1 MGYILLVS
9 NRNRK
14 NEQFK
19 GIFDTNKFESETITD
34 LGYICDLLNVKVPE
48 IIIFDTLS
56 ENIDFKLIAKKIKP
70 LCETSSIILNIG
82 KNNVDKELLKISNA
96 IISDD
101 MNEDIILATINMN
114 LRTKKS
120 MERLYETNKDLAD
133 SLYRLNALYSTSSQ
147 FAGSLDKKKLINY
160 MIEGIDKSL
169 SFSLTCTL
177 SFCTEEKP
185 VLLIN
190 SLYDLSEELISA
202 LKLRTIL
209 QYKSMFEP
217 DTLPYDIDIT
227 SLKVMKHIKYPANK
241 FNFNLF
247 QYDNMFASI
256 RLGETLFGCVEI
268 FKDTPFSTE
277 DAKCFQT
284 IAQQVTLPLK
294 SATLYQEIKE
304 TNLKLEKL
312 ERLKSE
318 FISIVSHELRTPLTS
333 IKNSLDILL
342 TGKCGEINESGNKFL
357 DMAKR
362 NVQRLSGIIND
373 LLDLSKIE
381 AGKMD
386 FHFKNI
392 NIHQVI
398 DYVKSTLTILVKEK
412 GLSLV
417 CDETENLPEI
427 YADSQRLE
435 QVLTNLVS
443 NAIKFTQEGKTITI
457 SSRLVAA
464 EQINV
469 HPYFQDEIS
478 KLKGDY
484 IIVSVKDE
492 GIGIAEKDL
501 LHAFDKFAQI
511 ENSLSRKVGGSGLG
525 LPIAKQLLEAH
536 NGTIWCRSELNKGSE
551 FSFAIPVATA
561 HAGREECLSLN

>member
-1 MGYILLVS
+1 MGYVLFISDRSEKIASFTSLFI
-9 NRNRK
+9 K
-14 NEQFK
+14 NKHE
-19 GIFDTNKFESETITD
+19 IETLQD
-34 LGYICDLLNVKVPE
+34 LGYISDSLKIRMPD
-48 IIIFDTLS
+48 IIILDLPSTT
-56 ENIDFKLIAKKIKP
+56 IDFKTLAKTIRP
-70 LCETSSIILNIG
+70 VCENSSIILNT
-82 KNNVDKELLKISNA
+82 NNNTVDKELLKYANA
-96 IISDD
+96 IINDAMSD
-101 MNEDIILATINMN
+101 EIILAAAGMN
-114 LRTKKS
+114 LRMKSS
-120 MERLYETNKDLAD
+120 MEKLSATNRDLAD

-147 FAGSLDKKKLINY
+147 FAGTLDKKKLINF
-160 MIEGIDKSL
+160 MIEGIDKTL

-209 QYKSMFEP
+209 QYKSLFA
-217 DTLPYDIDIT
+217 DGNVPYDINVNT
-227 SLKVMKHIKYPANK
+227 LKIIKHIKYPANK
-241 FNFNLF
+241 FSFNLF

-256 RLGETLFGCVEI
+256 RLGDTLFGCVEI

-277 DAKCFQT
+277 DAKGFQT

-342 TGKCGEINESGNKFL
+342 SGKCGEINESGNKFL

-386 FHFKNI
+386 FHFKNMH
-392 NIHQVI
+392 IHQVI
-398 DYVKSTLTILVKEK
+398 DYVKSTLSILAKEK
-412 GLSLV
+412 GIILSSN
-417 CDETENLPEI
+417 ETEQLPEI
-427 YADSQRLE
+427 YGDSQRLE

-443 NAIKFTQEGKTITI
+443 NAIKFTPEGKSIIIKSELKNADEIT
-457 SSRLVAA
+457 
-464 EQINV
+464 V
-469 HPYFQDEIS
+469 HPYFYDEIS
-478 KLKGDY
+478 RLKGDY
-484 IIVSVKDE
+484 IVVSVKDE

-536 NGTIWCRSELNKGSE
+536 NGAIWCTSQLDAGSE
-551 FSFAIPVATA
+551 FSFAIPVAT
-561 HAGREECLSLN
+561 EKVLLKK

>member
-1 MGYILLVS
+1 MGYILLVTD
-9 NRNRK
+9 RNDK
-14 NEQFK
+14 AENFK
-19 GIFDTNKFESETITD
+19 QIFGQNKFEFDSLSD
-34 LGYICDLLNVKVPE
+34 SGYICDLLNVRTPD

-56 ENIDFKLIAKKIKP
+56 KNIDFKTLAKKIKP
-70 LCETSSIILNIG
+70 LCETSSIIVITD
-82 KNNVDKELLKISNA
+82 NNSTDKELLKVTNA

-101 MNEDIILATINMN
+101 MNEDLILATINMN
-114 LRTKKS
+114 LRTKNS
-120 MERLYETNKDLAD
+120 MEKLSATNRDLAD

-147 FAGSLDKKKLINY
+147 FAGTLDKKKLINF

-177 SFCTEEKP
+177 SFCSEEQP
-185 VLLIN
+185 VILIN
-190 SLYDLSEELISA
+190 SLYDLSDEMISA
-202 LKLRTIL
+202 LKLRTVL
-209 QYKSMFEP
+209 QYKSVFEKE
-217 DTLPYDIDIT
+217 TAPYELDVN
-227 SLKVMKHIKYPANK
+227 SLKVIKHIKYPANK

-247 QYDNMFASI
+247 RYDNMFAAI
-256 RLGETLFGCVEI
+256 KLGDTLFGCVEI
-268 FKDTPFSTE
+268 FKESPFSTE

-357 DMAKR
+357 NMAKR

-386 FHFKNI
+386 FHFKNM

-398 DYVKSTLTILVKEK
+398 DYVKSTLSILAKEK
-412 GLSLV
+412 GLTLTSI
-417 CDETENLPEI
+417 EAENLPEI
-427 YADSQRLE
+427 YGDSQRLE

-443 NAIKFTQEGKTITI
+443 NAIKFTPEGKNISIT
-457 SSRLVAA
+457 SELKNA
-464 EQINV
+464 ENIEV

-484 IIVSVKDE
+484 IVVSVKDE

-536 NGTIWCRSELNKGSE
+536 NGAIWCNSKLEEGSE
-551 FSFAIPVATA
+551 FCFAIPVAQISMPV
-561 HAGREECLSLN
+561 CK